1 MNKKKYTIVFPHVM
15 LIGCHRNYIPK
26 LDYVELTTDELK
38 DTLREKYENDVY
50 FVFDGWV
57 KQTED

>member
-1 MNKKKYTIVFPHVM
+1 MIKKKYTIVFPNVV
-15 LIGCHRNYIPK
+15 LIGSHRNYIPK
-26 LDYVELTTDELK
+26 LDYVELTPDELK
-38 DTLREKYENDVY
+38 DTIQNTYEGDVY